1 MKALASMDVRLRT
14 PKDFGAAIRARRRLL
29 GWGQAELAKRVGVS
43 RLWVNQVESGK
54 PGAGLGLVL
63 RTLGALGLTLKAG
76 ASGEINVESQATAP
90 AAAVDLEDVLRTTR
104 KKSSWPS

>member
-1 MKALASMDVRLRT
+1 MKAFASMDVKLRT

-29 GWGQAELAKRVGVS
+29 GWRQAELAKRVGVS

-76 ASGEINVESQATAP
+76 VPGEIDVESHTTAL
-90 AAAVDLEDVLRTTR
+90 AAAIDLEDVLRATR
-104 KKSSWPS
+104 KKAP